1 MDDEDQKM
9 WAHIE
14 KYLEACAPVHWL
26 IWVSR
31 CSDSEAKKQIE
42 SVLFKDGGLRDLTNA
57 SVKKE
62 VLDAIRQTP
71 HLMQIVIKDLA
82 NEVQQHTGEDL
93 SDIDT

>member
-1 MDDEDQKM
+1 MEDENQKL
-9 WAHIE
+9 WGYIE

-26 IWVSR
+26 IWVSK
-31 CSDSEAKKQIE
+31 CSDPEAKKYIE

-71 HLMQIVIKDLA
+71 HVMQIVIKDLA
-82 NEVQQHTGEDL
+82 NEVQKHTGENL
-93 SDIDT
+93 NNIDV